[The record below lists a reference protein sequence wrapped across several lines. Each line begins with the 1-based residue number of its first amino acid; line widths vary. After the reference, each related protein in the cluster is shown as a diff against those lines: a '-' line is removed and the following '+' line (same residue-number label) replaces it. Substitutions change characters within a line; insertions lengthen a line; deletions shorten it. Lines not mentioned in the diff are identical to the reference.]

1 MLLHSSIQK
10 DLARSFGA
18 AIVVFATILK
28 MMWVMSKLHTT
39 EGGT

>member
-1 MLLHSSIQK
+1 MLFHSSIQK

-28 MMWVMSKLHTT
+28 MMLAMPKLHRT
-39 EGGT
+39 EGST